1 MLPMTNIKNVYDE
14 VRVFFNEES
23 EWDSAIKR
31 EWIEGFLRQKAWQ
44 GATDDTLRDAWRN
57 LHMFVL
63 YLAYSGETVVDEMTA
78 SEYSLAVEWM
88 IVQIE
93 DFKPNIKTV
102 RHLFD
107 VLQEFYSY
115 LAAKKLIAETTE
127 LQQAAEFMTG
137 GKRLKFI
144 EAGTEEEELQ
154 GLFDE
159 GEASSTK
166 TLLTM
171 PKDLGRIVGE
181 AVERLMLKFSAY
193 FQQENFVD
201 DFDRA
206 LMLYLGPL
214 GQMPEDEN
222 DDEFWLGFWD
232 YFLFD
237 YHLLSNDRTP
247 LVQFNMDYS
256 DRLSAEERKILQE
269 LMGAKFTVFYVES
282 VINQDWVECIN
293 LLTEEKFRLPNPNYD
308 YKLVKK
314 LLFYGHVFLQQEEKE
329 LVMINFITSVEISNN
344 LRRRIKEEIIRQK
357 AMLEL
362 QQSGTTWSDFVQRHA
377 NAVRHTIDLLA
388 TWARVN
394 VTSYA
399 QVERKFPQPPS
410 DGNAIIINSEV
421 TELIG
426 RFMPQFGYSRH
437 DAVLAQKMWQDFAH
451 MGTVNVRKPAA
462 WASAVI
468 FSYSQINSGE
478 SEVPAET
485 LAEEMAVSKSS
496 ISVNRAKI
504 FEVLKLERYDPRYLS
519 EEGMVALL
527 YDLQ

>member
-1 MLPMTNIKNVYDE
+1 MTMTNIKNVYEE
-14 VRVFFNEES
+14 VRVFFDEES
-23 EWDSAIKR
+23 EWDIAIKR

-44 GATDDTLRDAWRN
+44 GANDEELKDAWRN
-57 LHMFVL
+57 LQMFVL
-63 YLAYSGETVVDEMTA
+63 YLAYSGETVIDEMTA

-93 DFKPNIKTV
+93 DFKPTVKNV
-102 RHLFD
+102 RHLFA
-107 VLQEFYSY
+107 VLQDFYDY
-115 LAAKKLIAETTE
+115 LATKKIFTETAG
-127 LQQAAEFMTG
+127 LQQAMVYMTG

-144 EAGTEEEELQ
+144 EIDAEQDELQ
-154 GLFDE
+154 LSDAETGLT
-159 GEASSTK
+159 AKS
-166 TLLTM
+166 LLTM
-171 PKDLGRIVGE
+171 PRDIGRNVGE
-181 AVERLMLKFSAY
+181 AVERLMIKFSAY

-214 GQMPEDEN
+214 NQMPDDEN

-237 YHLLSNDRTP
+237 YHLLANDRTP
-247 LVQFNMDYS
+247 LVQFNIDCS
-256 DRLSAEERKILQE
+256 ERLANEERKILQE
-269 LMGAKFTVFYVES
+269 LMGAKFTVFYVEN
-282 VINQDWVECIN
+282 VLNQDWVECVN
-293 LLTEEKFRLPNPNYD
+293 LLTEEKFRLPNPNFD

-329 LVMINFITSVEISNN
+329 LVMINFITSVEISSN

-357 AMLEL
+357 VMLQV
-362 QQSGTTWSDFVQRHA
+362 QQPDATWNDFVERHA

-399 QVERKFPQPPS
+399 QVERVFPKPVSP
-410 DGNAIIINSEV
+410 DNASAVNSAV
-421 TELIG
+421 AELIEQ
-426 RFMPQFGYSRH
+426 FMPKFGYSCH
-437 DAVLAQKMWQDFAH
+437 DAVLAQKLWQDFAG

-468 FSYSQINSGE
+468 YAYSQINTGDA
-478 SEVPAET
+478 EVPAET
-485 LAEEMAVSKSS
+485 LAAEMAVSKSS
-496 ISVNRAKI
+496 ISVNRAKM
-504 FEVLKLERYDPRYLS
+504 FDVLKLERYDLRYLS

>member
-1 MLPMTNIKNVYDE
+1 MTMTSIKNVYDE
-14 VRVFFNEES
+14 VRVFFDEES
-23 EWDSAIKR
+23 EWDVAIKR

-44 GATDDTLRDAWRN
+44 GANDEALRDTWRN

-78 SEYSLAVEWM
+78 SEYSLAIEWM

-93 DFKPNIKTV
+93 DFKPNVKTV

-107 VLQEFYSY
+107 VLLEFYEF
-115 LAAKKLIAETTE
+115 LATKKIVAETAG
-127 LQQAAEFMTG
+127 LQQAKEYMTG

-144 EAGTEEEELQ
+144 EADSEQDELQ
-154 GLFDE
+154 LFEE
-159 GEASSTK
+159 GASSSSK
-166 TLLTM
+166 SLLTM

-181 AVERLMLKFSAY
+181 AVERLMIKFSAY

-214 GQMPEDEN
+214 NQMPEDED

-237 YHLLSNDRTP
+237 YHLLSNDKTP

-256 DRLSAEERKILQE
+256 ERLASEERKILQE

-293 LLTEEKFRLPNPNYD
+293 LLTEEKFRLPNPNFD

-329 LVMINFITSVEISNN
+329 LVMINFITSVEISSN

-357 AMLEL
+357 VMLQI
-362 QQSGTTWSDFVQRHA
+362 QQPDATWNDFVQRHA

-399 QVERKFPQPPS
+399 QVERIFPHS
-410 DGNAIIINSEV
+410 VNHEKTNIVNSEV
-421 TELIG
+421 LELIE
-426 RFMPQFGYSRH
+426 RFMPKFGYSHH
-437 DAVLAQKMWQDFAH
+437 DAVLAQKLWQDFSYA
-451 MGTVNVRKPAA
+451 GTVNVRKPAA

-468 FSYSQINSGE
+468 FAYSQINTGDA
-478 SEVPAET
+478 EVPAET
-485 LAEEMAVSKSS
+485 LAEEMAISKSS
-496 ISVNRAKI
+496 ISVNRAKM
-504 FEVLKLERYDPRYLS
+504 FEVLKLERYDLRYLS
-519 EEGMVALL
+519 EEGMISLL